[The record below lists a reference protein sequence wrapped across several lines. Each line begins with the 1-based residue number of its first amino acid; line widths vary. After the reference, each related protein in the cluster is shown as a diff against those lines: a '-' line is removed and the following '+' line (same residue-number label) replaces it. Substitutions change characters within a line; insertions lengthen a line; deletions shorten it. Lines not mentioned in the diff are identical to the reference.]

1 MPPDRRE
8 RVVLGTPEEVA
19 ETLKADVI
27 DQGIDGLTVNL
38 MRDGH
43 VPGAVAALGKALL
56 PLLS

>member
-1 MPPDRRE
+1 MAE
-8 RVVLGTPEEVA
+8 ALKTHVL
-19 ETLKADVI
+19 
-27 DQGIDGLTVNL
+27 DQGINGLTVNL